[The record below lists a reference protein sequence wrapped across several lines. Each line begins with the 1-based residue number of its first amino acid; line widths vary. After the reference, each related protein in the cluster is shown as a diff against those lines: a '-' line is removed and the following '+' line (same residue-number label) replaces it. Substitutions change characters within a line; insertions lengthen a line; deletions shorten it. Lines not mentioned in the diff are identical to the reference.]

1 MASITGKDGYVTKQV
16 TGVDTLVAGIKEWSV
31 DYTVDMIDTTAFAIT
46 GVTHKSTMPVL
57 MASTG
62 SFSGNHTDGDTGLD
76 LGTAYNIMLSAHS
89 GRAYYGSAYI
99 TNKAPSVTVDGEAMM
114 TYSFQFT
121 GKVYVLGAD
130 VVVDGTFTA
139 ASSAAWDV
147 SDANISYDTTNDQ
160 IDWDG
165 DGDLVPASN
174 DVIADDTDYWTQMLL
189 ENEAGTTSCTL
200 KLGTASGTAR
210 TEDGTYTQIITSVG
224 TTFTVSV
231 TTGEDLSLSKI
242 QIRPILN

>member
-16 TGVDTLVAGIKEWSV
+16 LDVDTLVAGIKEWSV
-31 DYTVDMIDTTAFAIT
+31 DYTVDMVDTTSFAIT
-46 GVTHKSTMPVL
+46 GVTHKESMPVL

-62 SFSGNHTDGDTGLD
+62 SFSGNHTDGDTGLTV
-76 LGTAYNIMLSAHS
+76 GTAYNIMLAAYS

-99 TNKAPSVTVDGEAMM
+99 TNKAPNIVVDGEATM

-130 VVVDGTFTA
+130 VVVDGSFTA

-147 SDANISYDTTNDQ
+147 SDADISYDTTNDQ
-160 IDWDG
+160 IDWSG
-165 DGDLVPASN
+165 DGDLVPDSN
-174 DVIADDTDYWTQMLL
+174 DVITNAVTYWTQMLL
-189 ENEAGTTSCTL
+189 ENEAGTTACVL
-200 KLGTASGTAR
+200 KLGTTEGTSR
-210 TEDGTYTQIITSVG
+210 TADGTYTENILANN

-231 TTGEDLSLSKI
+231 TTDGALSLSKI